1 MEVAKTLLRNR
12 AVLRCH
18 CERLLRGIRQTTSS
32 SICSNSELELK
43 TSTIRHSDSH
53 HHVTRSSSCDS
64 KLTPNRSYFYSLL
77 YTTSHVL
84 DPGGAGDV
92 RRGVL
97 RAAPAPPVCV
107 NFCFYYLLQ
116 WWPGG
121 SIINWR
127 VSVIKTNLLHVGV
140 CFVRT

>member
-64 KLTPNRSYFYSLL
+64 KPLFYSLV
-77 YTTSHVL
+77 YDQSC
-84 DPGGAGDV
+84 PRPWGG
-92 RRGVL
+92 RR
-97 RAAPAPPVCV
+97 RAAWCSTCGTRPSPDPPARHTAPMYVCV
-107 NFCFYYLLQ
+107 Y
-116 WWPGG
+116 G
-121 SIINWR
+121 
-127 VSVIKTNLLHVGV
+127 
-140 CFVRT
+140 

>member
-97 RAAPAPPVCV
+97 RAAPAPPPTPLPDTPRLCTCV
-107 NFCFYYLLQ
+107 FTAESIFAFIICFS
-116 WWPGG
+116 GG
-121 SIINWR
+121 Q
-127 VSVIKTNLLHVGV
+127 GDP
-140 CFVRT
+140 